1 MKATVVGAG
10 ISGLVASKELSS
22 LGAEVYLIE
31 EHKTIGLPTHCGG
44 LVSPNFWQKL
54 GIPQK
59 KSLVLNEYFGL
70 SFSDGRSTFTIRTKK
85 PLLVA
90 VSRVLLDQYVGD
102 LAEKEGAKLLTG
114 ERVKKVSLHKSGV
127 KTLTSSGKIFESDVV
142 FVADGLFGQVS
153 NKLFPKRG
161 RNLLFASQAV
171 FRHSLD
177 SSTPLVFLRKDLSED
192 FFAYIA
198 PLNDEFA
205 RVGVASSKPLT
216 RLAIEKLAKVYNLK
230 QVEPYTY
237 WGIWIGGPVG
247 KISFYE
253 KVFLLGDAAGFTKA
267 TTGGGIVFGS
277 VLSRM
282 LSRYVTS
289 NNEAEKKLVRDR
301 IRHLKK
307 DLELML
313 ILRRMLNF
321 FGPSFY
327 YPIMRKVSNLREVE
341 KIVEALD
348 YDFLFDTSFRNT
360 LPSFQ

>member
-22 LGAEVYLIE
+22 LGVEVYLIE
-31 EHKTIGLPTHCGG
+31 EHKAIGLPTHCGG
-44 LVSPNFWQKL
+44 LVAPNFWQKL
-54 GIPQK
+54 GIPEK
-59 KSLVLNEYFGL
+59 KNLVLNRYFGI
-70 SFSDGRSTFTIRTKK
+70 SFSDGCSTFTIRTKK

-114 ERVKKVSLHKSGV
+114 EKVKKVSLHKSGV
-127 KTLTSSGKIFESDVV
+127 KTSTGSGKIFVSDVA
-142 FVADGLFGQVS
+142 FIADGLFGQIS
-153 NKLFPKRG
+153 NKIFPKRG
-161 RNLLFASQAV
+161 KNLLFASQAV

-177 SSTPLVFLRKDLSED
+177 PSAPLVFLRKDFSED

-198 PLNDEFA
+198 PLDDEFA
-205 RVGVASSKPLT
+205 RVGVASAKPV
-216 RLAIEKLAKVYNLK
+216 ASSVIKKLAKVYNLK
-230 QVEPYTY
+230 QVEPYTH
-237 WGIWIGGPVG
+237 WGIWIGGPAS

-277 VLSRM
+277 VLSRV

-289 NNEAEKKLVRDR
+289 NNEAEKKLARGR
-301 IRHLKK
+301 IGYLKK
-307 DLELML
+307 DLEFML

-327 YPIMRKVSNLREVE
+327 YPIMRKVSSLKGIE

-348 YDFLFDTSFRNT
+348 YDFLFNASLF
-360 LPSFQ
+360 L